1 MDSTPTPAARADGQ
15 TARVAVII
23 PCFNEGREVVEAWC
37 SLAGEEPHEAVI
49 VDDGSDDAETRSV
62 LEILRRSGAT
72 VIRRENGGLAAAR
85 GTGVAATSAPYVFP
99 LDGDD
104 ILAPGS
110 LTRLADALDAHEQ
123 SVAAWGDL
131 RVFGSLDRIDPKGTR
146 IDPWLL
152 THVHDLHSG
161 LMIRREALAAV
172 GGWHDVVFEDWD
184 LTLALAGRGWSGRH
198 VPGTQVFYRVDDGG
212 LLAQAPYERGLAQL
226 RSRHRE
232 LFSGRRRLEA
242 SSSVP
247 WHVRRVFSLI
257 DVMPGADAGR
267 RAALKDAILRRSDSR
282 RRVTTPPPGTPEP
295 VAAARRAAEELLAA
309 DRGENR
315 AAAQAGVRRQ

>member
-1 MDSTPTPAARADGQ
+1 MGSRLTPPLPADGRS
-15 TARVAVII
+15 ARVAVVI

-37 SLAGEEPHEAVI
+37 SLADEEPHEAVI
-49 VDDGSDDAETRSV
+49 VDDGSDDPETRSV

-85 GTGVAATSAPYVFP
+85 GTGVAATRAPYVLP

-110 LTRLADALDAHEQ
+110 LARLADALDANEQ

-131 RVFGSLDRIDPKGTR
+131 RVFGSIDRVDPKGTR

-152 THVHDLHSG
+152 THVHDLHSE

-184 LTLALAGRGWSGRH
+184 LTLALAGRGWKGTH
-198 VPGTQVFYRVDDGG
+198 VPGTQVYYRVDQGG
-212 LLAQAPYERGLAQL
+212 LLARAPYERGLDQL
-226 RSRHRE
+226 RSRHAD
-232 LFSGRRRLEA
+232 LFLGRRGLETT
-242 SSSVP
+242 SSVP
-247 WHVRRVFSLI
+247 WPVRRVLSLI
-257 DVMPGADAGR
+257 DALPGGDAGR

-295 VAAARRAAEELLAA
+295 VAAARRAADELIAA
-309 DRGENR
+309 NRGKAR
-315 AAAQAGVRRQ
+315 AVAQAGVRRQ

>member
-1 MDSTPTPAARADGQ
+1 MGSRLTPPLPADGRS
-15 TARVAVII
+15 ARVAVVI

-37 SLAGEEPHEAVI
+37 SLAHEEPHEAVI
-49 VDDGSDDAETRSV
+49 VDDGSDDPETRSV

-85 GTGVAATSAPYVFP
+85 GTGVAATGAPYILP

-110 LTRLADALDAHEQ
+110 LTRLADALDANEQ

-161 LMIRREALAAV
+161 LMIRRDALAAV

-184 LTLALAGRGWSGRH
+184 LTLALAGRGWSGSH
-198 VPGTQVFYRVDDGG
+198 VPGTQVYYRVDEGG
-212 LLAQAPYERGLAQL
+212 LLSHAPYQRGLRQL
-226 RSRHRE
+226 RGRHGD
-232 LFSGRRRLEA
+232 LFAGRRRLEA
-242 SSSVP
+242 SSSVSWP
-247 WHVRRVFSLI
+247 VRRIFSLI
-257 DVMPGADAGR
+257 DLLPGAGAAP
-267 RAALKDAILRRSDSR
+267 RAAHKDAILRRSDSR
-282 RRVTTPPPGTPEP
+282 RRVSTPPPGTPEP
-295 VAAARRAAEELLAA
+295 VVAARRAAEELIAA
-309 DRGENR
+309 DRGENP